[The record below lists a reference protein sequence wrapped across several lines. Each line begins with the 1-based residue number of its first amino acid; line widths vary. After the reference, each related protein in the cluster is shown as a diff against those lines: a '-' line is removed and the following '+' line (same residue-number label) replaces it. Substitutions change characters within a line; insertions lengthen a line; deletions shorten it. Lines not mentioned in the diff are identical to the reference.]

1 MFQITRSGNRLDIDL
16 QGKLDRVQ
24 MKAALEEFEVK
35 SAGIE
40 NGVML
45 YRITDFHFPSLAAI
59 GIELSHLP
67 LLFRMVRNFERAAIL
82 ADESWLRRF
91 SEWEAK
97 LIPDL
102 EIRAFPLD
110 EDDAAERW
118 LRPPV
123 LM

>member
-16 QGKLDRVQ
+16 EGKLDRVQ

-40 NGVML
+40 DGVML

-67 LLFRMVRNFERAAIL
+67 LLFRMVRHFDRAAIL
-82 ADESWLRRF
+82 ADEAWLRRI
-91 SEWEAK
+91 SEWESK
-97 LIPDL
+97 LVPGL
-102 EIRAFPLD
+102 EIKAFPLD
-110 EDDAAERW
+110 EEEAAERW